1 MSETEPSVRKRRSQ
15 PLIAVLSSVPMLR
28 EALAHTLEDIAEV
41 RVFPAGRGDTPGLLR
56 SLAPEAIIVDNEEEA
71 EAAAAFAREA
81 DTPVVL
87 VSYRD
92 EHLLL
97 LTDTGWE
104 EGKDTIS
111 AEGIR
116 NALVGGL
123 FGRARKE
130 APTR

>member
-1 MSETEPSVRKRRSQ
+1 MSEVEPPVRKRRQ
-15 PLIAVLSSVPMLR
+15 PLVAVLSSVPMLV
-28 EALAHTLEDIAEV
+28 EALANTLEDIAEV
-41 RVFPAGRGDTPGLLR
+41 RVFPSGRGDTQGLLR
-56 SLAPEAIIVDNEEEA
+56 SLAPEAIVVDNEEEA

-87 VSYRD
+87 VSYR
-92 EHLLL
+92 EENLLV
-97 LTDTGWE
+97 LTDAGWE
-104 EGKDTIS
+104 EGEEPVS

-130 APTR
+130 VPTR

>member
-1 MSETEPSVRKRRSQ
+1 MSEAGPPVRTRSQ
-15 PLIAVLSSVPMLR
+15 PLVAVLSSVPMLV

-41 RVFPAGRGDTPGLLR
+41 RVFPAGRGDTLGLLR
-56 SLAPEAIIVDNEEEA
+56 SLAPEAIVVDDEGEA
-71 EAAAAFAREA
+71 EAAATFAREA
-81 DTPVVL
+81 DAPLVL

-92 EHLLL
+92 EHLLV
-97 LTDTGWE
+97 LTDAGWE
-104 EGKDTIS
+104 EGEDDVS

>member
-1 MSETEPSVRKRRSQ
+1 MSEAEPPVRKRSQ
-15 PLIAVLSSVPMLR
+15 PLVAVLSSVPMLR

-41 RVFPAGRGDTPGLLR
+41 RVFPAGRGDTAGLLR
-56 SLAPEAIIVDNEEEA
+56 SLAPDAIVVDNEQEA

-92 EHLLL
+92 EHLLV
-97 LTDTGWE
+97 LTDAGWE
-104 EGKDTIS
+104 EGEEPVS